1 MYRGFNEHLAGVGVW
16 GCSHW
21 LLAAGLGVGWGLAA
35 EGQRRE
41 REEPKV
47 VRAQGTFLFLSG
59 FTQQLSFLRVGGLYS
74 KGLSDSPVATQ
85 EWILSLEFVMGKPIP
100 LILVC
105 IIKQDSC
112 REIITKEFPLLSKTP
127 AWFTEWEAQH
137 RWPVSQ
143 ASSENFPCFILY
155 LKIILK

>member
-1 MYRGFNEHLAGVGVW
+1 MYRGFNEHFAGVGVW

-21 LLAAGLGVGWGLAA
+21 LLAVGLGVGWGLAA
-35 EGQRRE
+35 QGQRRE
-41 REEPKV
+41 REEPKM

-59 FTQQLSFLRVGGLYS
+59 FTQQLSFLRVGGLYP
-74 KGLSDSPVATQ
+74 KGLSDSPVTTQ
-85 EWILSLEFVMGKPIP
+85 ERILSLEFVKPIP

-112 REIITKEFPLLSKTP
+112 REIILWKSSPCWARHQPDSLN
-127 AWFTEWEAQH
+127 EWEAQH